1 MNLLL
6 REGIFKENEDG
17 GSDEGGG
24 GRGGGGG
31 GGGAFVEIG
40 MSGDG
45 LPPSNTLL
53 FEWCFGW
60 SGVCH
65 TLQTLQHTATHCNT
79 LQHTATHCN
88 TLQDTQICFFD

>member
-6 REGIFKENEDG
+6 REGVFKDNEDG
-17 GSDEGGG
+17 GSDGGGGG
-24 GRGGGGG
+24 GRGSGGGG
-31 GGGAFVEIG
+31 GGVFVEIG

-65 TLQTLQHTATHCNT
+65 TLHTLQHTATHCNT
-79 LQHTATHCN
+79 LQHTATHCKIHK
-88 TLQDTQICFFD
+88 ICFFD